1 MSKLKIK
8 VKKETALTKKEKDLI
23 DLSLGKK
30 KAETEHE
37 KKLLKQIKEIKQKG
51 SILYIP
57 HD

>member
-8 VKKETALTKKEKDLI
+8 VKKETALTKKEK